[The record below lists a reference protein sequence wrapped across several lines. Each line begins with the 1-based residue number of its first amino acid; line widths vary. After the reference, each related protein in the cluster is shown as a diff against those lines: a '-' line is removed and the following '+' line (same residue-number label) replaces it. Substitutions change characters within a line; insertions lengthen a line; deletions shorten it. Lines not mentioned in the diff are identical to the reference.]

1 MITQWY
7 ISNSKQECFYFKPAE
22 SIPRYR
28 AAAESRR
35 NEPDLCNA
43 SAGGGGN
50 TLWMAK
56 KGELKP
62 LTVW

>member
-43 SAGGGGN
+43 SAGGGGEH
-50 TLWMAK
+50 AVD
-56 KGELKP
+56 G
-62 LTVW
+62 